1 MIDTHSHLYLEEF
14 DDDRFEVVERA
25 KAAGVKHLVLPNVDI
40 ETIPPLFA
48 TKKQFPE
55 YCSLAMGLHPTSV
68 GEGYKKDLSA
78 IEKLLPEEEFVAIGE
93 VGIDL
98 YWDKTFIKEQIVA
111 FEQQLQWATDLH
123 LPVIIHNR
131 EATDEIFS
139 SLRKFEGKVDG
150 VFHCFS
156 GNEYEAKTMLD
167 FGFKLGINGVVTFK
181 KSTLP
186 QVLKQLSL
194 NDLLMETDMPY
205 LAPVPYRGKR
215 NESAFMQQTA
225 LKLSEIFETDI
236 AEVKRVTTKNAI
248 TLFHLFGV
256 S

>member
-14 DDDRFEVVERA
+14 DNDRFEVVERA

-40 ETIPPLFA
+40 ETIPSLFT

-68 GEGYKKDLSA
+68 GEEYKKDLSS
-78 IEKLLPEEEFVAIGE
+78 IEKLFTEEEFVAVGE

-98 YWDKTFIKEQIVA
+98 YWDKTFVKEQIIV
-111 FEQQLQWATDLH
+111 FEQQLQWAADLH

-131 EATDEIFS
+131 EATDEIFF
-139 SLRKFEGKVDG
+139 SLQKFKGKVNG

-186 QVLKQLSL
+186 QVLKQLTL
-194 NDLLMETDMPY
+194 NDLLIETDMPY

-215 NESAFMQQTA
+215 NESAFMEQTA
-225 LKLSEIFETDI
+225 LKLSEIFEVDI

-248 TLFHLFGV
+248 TLFNL
-256 S
+256 SEIS